1 VLAEVVD
8 SQGRG
13 ARCHRQGQLPGF
25 QVAGAGDLIDVGNG
39 NPHNVDSFSRPR
51 HYTWARSGARYPAA
65 REVARWA
72 DAHRLGGRAAAGQAD
87 ARGQARPRLAK
98 GRTKTAM
105 KCSHRPWLFLVAG
118 LLDDLRPVM
127 KMPKPLPRS
136 SNRRATISEYKR
148 RAQNY
153 GKRT

>member
-1 VLAEVVD
+1 MPDAVVKVN
-8 SQGRG
+8 
-13 ARCHRQGQLPGF
+13 F
-25 QVAGAGDLIDVGNG
+25 QVAGAGDLIGVGNG

-51 HYTWARSGARYPAA
+51 HYTWQRSGARYPILRPVTPGGLMLTAS
-65 REVARWA
+65 A
-72 DAHRLGGRAAAGQAD
+72 DGLAAGQAD

-105 KCSHRPWLFLVAG
+105 KCSLRPWLFLVAG

-136 SNRRATISEYKR
+136 SSRRATISEYKR

>member
-1 VLAEVVD
+1 
-8 SQGRG
+8 
-13 ARCHRQGQLPGF
+13 
-25 QVAGAGDLIDVGNG
+25 
-39 NPHNVDSFSRPR
+39 
-51 HYTWARSGARYPAA
+51 
-65 REVARWA
+65 
-72 DAHRLGGRAAAGQAD
+72 
-87 ARGQARPRLAK
+87 
-98 GRTKTAM
+98 M

>member
-8 SQGRG
+8 SQGR
-13 ARCHRQGQLPGF
+13 AVPDAVVKVNF
-25 QVAGAGDLIDVGNG
+25 QVAGACDLIRGERKSTQRRQLQ
-39 NPHNVDSFSRPR
+39 PPEALQL
-51 HYTWARSGARYPAA
+51 ARSGARYPAA

-72 DAHRLGGRAAAGQAD
+72 DAQRLGGRAAAGQAD

-105 KCSHRPWLFLVAG
+105 KCCLRPCLFLVAG

-136 SNRRATISEYKR
+136 SSRRATISEYKR